1 MHSDKWGVS
10 FPLRSE
16 TSWFHFAGFLTL
28 ALLVSLSLSIKTK
41 PLRHCRQK
49 LVYYLFIS
57 LFLGYFPLTWGTSSI
72 VRNCNATSRVFP
84 AIYISL
90 MFWMLSSNGILGAYR
105 VASGQFEY
113 LRNHQ
118 ELSNVQRMK
127 EFPLIENYNS
137 YSKGKTQKLVF
148 RKIWSKYNGSQF
160 ILDGVFSLCKSLWSS
175 SL

>member
-28 ALLVSLSLSIKTK
+28 ALLVSLSLSIKAK

-72 VRNCNATSRVFP
+72 VRNCNAT
-84 AIYISL
+84 L
-90 MFWMLSSNGILGAYR
+90 FWMLSSNGILDAYR

-148 RKIWSKYNGSQF
+148 RTIWSKYNGSQF